1 MSDDPAP
8 FAARLA
14 RRRLL
19 ARLAL
24 LWEGLW
30 PRLWPV
36 LGALGLFVVLALLE
50 LPQRLPFW
58 AHLILL
64 AGFAAA
70 VLWLGW
76 RGFRDWAPPD
86 AAAAERRL
94 ERESGLRHRPLAALA
109 DRPTAAEDPEA
120 LALWRAHQAR
130 AAAAIRRLRVGPP
143 RPGLAARDPRALRA
157 ALGIGLVA
165 AFVMAGGDAGQR
177 LARAL
182 VPALPGPA
190 PAAALRLEAW
200 VTPPAYT
207 GAPPIFLPAAGGEA
221 TVPQGSTLQVA
232 VSGGQ
237 GGAPELLRDA
247 EAPAP
252 LRALDPRSFAGEAL
266 LEEGGRIAI
275 RRDGRE
281 LVRWALTV
289 QADAPPRVAFAEP
302 PARAPRGLGTRLP
315 WRAEDDWGLAGLR
328 AEFRLEARPTAPPLA
343 LDLTLPGTAP
353 RTARGTAQP
362 DLSAHPWAGLEV
374 TVRLVARDGTGQEGV
389 SETAAL
395 ALPERSFNHA
405 VAKRLIAV
413 RKQLSLAP
421 EERGEARRE
430 LEGIAAAPQEFEHDT
445 GTALA
450 LRAARSRLVY
460 DRRAEAVEEV
470 QEILW
475 ETALA
480 LEEGRDGRTLR
491 ALQQAREA
499 LREALAEAER
509 LRREQAE
516 QQERQPGEPQTAEQQ
531 RQMAEIQRRIQEL
544 RDAIRNHLDAL
555 AERLQRENA
564 EALPFD
570 PQSRLMDQREMDRR
584 TRRMEQ
590 AAREGRME
598 DAQRELAELEEMLRA
613 LEEGRSA
620 RAESQERQQQR
631 QRGQQQMGVVQ
642 DMVRQQG
649 QMLDRSHQRADAE
662 EQRRAQEQRQ
672 RRQQGLRWPPAP
684 AQPAQPPQNQAE
696 GEQQERERG
705 LDARR
710 QRALRRALGELMQQ
724 FGDLTG
730 EVPEALGRADQA
742 MRDAQEAL
750 GEGGDA
756 RDPQQRAMR
765 ALMEGGRQMAQSM
778 QRQFGPGQEGDQDG
792 EPGDMAGEG
801 QPGGDGQD
809 QQQAQGEG
817 RDPLGRRSR
826 DVTGQADA
834 GSDTRVPDE
843 AEMLRTRRLQEELRR
858 RAAEK
863 ERPPEELDYLD
874 RLLRRF

>member
-1 MSDDPAP
+1 MTQDPSP
-8 FAARLA
+8 ESLTARLA
-14 RRRLL
+14 SRRLL

-24 LWEGLW
+24 GWEAVW

-36 LGALGLFVVLALLE
+36 LAVVGLFLVLAFLE
-50 LPQRLPFW
+50 LPQRLPAW
-58 AHLILL
+58 AHLLLL
-64 AGFAAA
+64 AGFLGAAGYVA
-70 VLWLGW
+70 W
-76 RGFRDWAPPD
+76 RGFRGFVLPD

-94 ERESGLRHRPLAALA
+94 ERQSGLSHRPIAALT
-109 DRPTAAEDPEA
+109 DRPTTADDPA
-120 LALWRAHQAR
+120 VMALWQAHQAR
-130 AAAAIRRLRVGPP
+130 AAAAIRRLRVGLPE
-143 RPGLAARDPRALRA
+143 PGLAARDPRALRV
-157 ALGIGLVA
+157 ALGLAVLA
-165 AFVMAGGDAGQR
+165 TFVMAGGDAGQR
-177 LARAL
+177 IARAL
-182 VPALPGPA
+182 TPSLPQAAPGPG
-190 PAAALRLEAW
+190 LRLEAW

-207 GAPPIFLPAAGGEA
+207 GAAPIFLDPSGGQASVPA
-221 TVPQGSTLQVA
+221 GSRLQVA

-237 GGAPELLRDA
+237 GGVPELVRDGAAA
-247 EAPAP
+247 EPM
-252 LRALDPRSFAGEAL
+252 RALDPRSFAGEQML
-266 LEEGGRIAI
+266 QEGSQLAI
-275 RRDGRE
+275 RRDGRD
-281 LVRWALTV
+281 LVRWTLTV

-302 PARAPRGLGTRLP
+302 PARAARGLGTRLP
-315 WRAEDDWGLAGLR
+315 WRAEDDWGLASLR
-328 AEFRLEARPTAPPLA
+328 AEFRLVARPDAPPLGQEIG
-343 LDLTLPGTAP
+343 LPGTAP
-353 RTARGTAQP
+353 KTARGTAQP

-374 TVRLVARDGTGQEGV
+374 TVRLLARDGADQEGA
-389 SETAAL
+389 SAPATL
-395 ALPERSFNHA
+395 TLPERSFNHP

-421 EERGEARRE
+421 DERGEARRE
-430 LEGIAAAPQEFEHDT
+430 LEAIGSAPADFEHDT
-445 GTALA
+445 TTALA
-450 LRAARSRLVY
+450 LRSARSRLVY
-460 DRRAEAVEEV
+460 DRRGEAIAEV

-491 ALQQAREA
+491 ALQQARDA
-499 LREALAEAER
+499 LREALQQAEQ

-516 QQERQPGEPQTAEQQ
+516 EQRQGEQPSQERQQ
-531 RQMAEIQRRIQEL
+531 QMAEVQRRIQEL
-544 RDAIRNHLDAL
+544 RDAIRNHLEAL

-620 RAESQERQQQR
+620 RAESPERQQQR
-631 QRGQQQMGVVQ
+631 QRGQQQMGVMQ
-642 DMVRQQG
+642 DMVRRQG
-649 QMLDRSHQRADAE
+649 DMLDRSHQRAEGE
-662 EQRRAQEQRQ
+662 EQRRAEEQRQ

-684 AQPAQPPQNQAE
+684 PTTQPPPDAAAQAQQ
-696 GEQQERERG
+696 GRDSEQ
-705 LDARR
+705 DARR
-710 QRALRRALGELMQQ
+710 QRALRRALGEVMQQ

-730 EVPEALGRADQA
+730 EVPEGLGRADQA

-750 GEGGDA
+750 GGGRDA
-756 RDPQQRAMR
+756 RDAQQRALR

-778 QRQFGPGQEGDQDG
+778 QRQFGPAQDGDDEGDPQ
-792 EPGDMAGEG
+792 DMAGEG

-817 RDPLGRRSR
+817 RDPLGRRTR
-826 DVTGQADA
+826 DVNGQADN

-843 AEMLRTRRLQEELRR
+843 AEMLRTRKLQEELRR

-863 ERPPEELDYLD
+863 ERPVDELDYLD